1 MKRIKVLK
9 IPVELCGEF
18 LYPITKYYRG
28 IEDSIGH
35 GLAQLLNIKFEYD
48 IIKDNFREVS
58 EDDYTTLI
66 KYIVSA
72 NQSGTHNFNYIVFV
86 DDYCEDEDFDALLQ
100 LARTERETIEQ
111 IRKEKE
117 KQAQEKE
124 KQAREKKAAADKKR
138 EEKRIQAAIK
148 LLQKANINENY

>member
-1 MKRIKVLK
+1 M
-9 IPVELCGEF
+9 
-18 LYPITKYYRG
+18 
-28 IEDSIGH
+28 
-35 GLAQLLNIKFEYD
+35 
-48 IIKDNFREVS
+48 S